1 MTSPVSCQEAIS
13 NLRAILDGANEPGPE
28 IVAHWK
34 DCPHCNH
41 VLRNV
46 LRELE
51 GLESAMVGPVLS
63 EVSETMSKRGEEE
76 VRRRLQR
83 RLLLGGGM
91 ALLVPLAAL
100 ALRLV
105 GVLSDGWASVAIA
118 VTGAITLCVV
128 AVIVARL
135 PGRWGFYRRIG
146 PGRQLGGVCLGLA
159 ERTRI
164 PLMAWR
170 LAFLAFLFFGGHGIT
185 LYLLLLIAMPVH
197 PDDRQYLLRFRLAHW
212 WRGRRNAKVMV

>member
-1 MTSPVSCQEAIS
+1 MTNPVSCEKAIS
-13 NLRAILDGANEPGPE
+13 NLRAVLDGGNEPGPE

-34 DCPHCNH
+34 DCPHCSH
-41 VLRNV
+41 VLRDV

-51 GLESAMVGPVLS
+51 GLESSLAGPILP
-63 EVSETMSKRGEEE
+63 EVSETMSKRGEKE

-100 ALRLV
+100 ALRQV
-105 GVLSDGWASVAIA
+105 GFLSDEWASVAIA
-118 VTGAITLCVV
+118 VTSAIILCAL
-128 AVIVARL
+128 AVTAARL
-135 PGRWGFYRRIG
+135 PGKWGLYRRIG
-146 PGRQLGGVCLGLA
+146 PGRHLGGVCFGLA

-164 PLMAWR
+164 PSLTWR
-170 LAFLAFLFFGGHGIT
+170 LAFLASLLLGGHGIAV
-185 LYLLLLIAMPVH
+185 YLLLLIAMPVH

-212 WRGRRNAKVMV
+212 WRNRRNTKAMA